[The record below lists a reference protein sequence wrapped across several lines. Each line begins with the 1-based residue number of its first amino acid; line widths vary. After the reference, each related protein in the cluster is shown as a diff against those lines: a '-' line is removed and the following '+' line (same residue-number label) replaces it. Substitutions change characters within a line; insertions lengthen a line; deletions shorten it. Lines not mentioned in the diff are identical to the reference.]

1 MLGQAEYF
9 AKNLVT
15 RQLIR
20 HEGRGK
26 FKNVAQSLINSML
39 LVRNSFNKKRLTTK
53 SSDDRQWHKIAP
65 GCILNESTVKQF
77 HSIMLFVINIIE

>member
-9 AKNLVT
+9 AKISVT

-26 FKNVAQSLINSML
+26 LKNVAQSLINSML
-39 LVRNSFNKKRLTTK
+39 LVRNSFIKKRLTTK
-53 SSDDRQWHKIAP
+53 SSDDRPWF
-65 GCILNESTVKQF
+65 GKQRA
-77 HSIMLFVINIIE
+77 SVA